1 MSELS
6 LVPPDDPGF
15 DQEEVK
21 RLLMENGGDVTEAAK
36 IMDADPERLRRYVYA
51 MPRLK
56 SALEETMAQAVDQA
70 VGVLFEG
77 LRDQGSFQNRYYA
90 AKEIL
95 RSQAGARRG
104 FGPRQV
110 AALEIKP
117 VDNRPHTVSLK
128 WLEPPAEVE
137 K

>member
-1 MSELS
+1 MTVVE
-6 LVPPDDPGF
+6 LVPAPDDGF
-15 DQEEVK
+15 DQAEVK
-21 RLLMENGGDVTEAAK
+21 ALLMENGGDVTEVARR
-36 IMDADPERLRRYVYA
+36 MQVDPERLRTYVYA

-56 SALEETMAQAVDQA
+56 AALEETMAQAVDKA

-77 LRDQGSFQNRYYA
+77 LKDNMSFQNRYYS

-110 AALEIKP
+110 AALELKP
-117 VDNRPHTVSLK
+117 ADNRPHTVPLK
-128 WLEPPAEVE
+128 WLEPPADG
-137 K
+137 